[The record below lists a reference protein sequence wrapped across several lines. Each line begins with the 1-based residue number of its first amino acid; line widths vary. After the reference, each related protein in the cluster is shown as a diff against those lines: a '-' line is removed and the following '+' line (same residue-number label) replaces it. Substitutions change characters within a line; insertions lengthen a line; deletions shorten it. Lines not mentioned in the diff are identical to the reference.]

1 MADPLALLQT
11 AFADR
16 YAIERELGRGGMATV
31 YLARDLKHERPVAL
45 KVLHAELAAMVG
57 PSRFLQEIRVTSR
70 LHHPHIL
77 PVFDSG
83 ENSGRLWYTMPF
95 VEGES
100 LRQRLAREKQLPVE
114 ETLRITRDVA
124 AALTHA
130 HTHGVVHRDIKPE
143 NILLEGGRA
152 IVADFG
158 IARAVD
164 AAGGER
170 LTETGLALGTPAY
183 MSPEQSAGQRDVD
196 GRSDIYSL
204 ACVLYELLA
213 GEPPFTGPTAQVIL
227 ARHSLDPV
235 PSLRTARRTVPPGM
249 EQAIV
254 RALAK
259 VPADRY
265 LTATEFAEALTK
277 PAVAPGPGRQRTRFM
292 GGMLIGGAAVIA
304 AAVLAVNAGGLRDR
318 LWGEQPTVR
327 IRTLAVLPL
336 ESLSADSAQGY
347 LAEGMTDE
355 LITDLTQLG
364 ALRVVGRTSVMRYRG
379 STRTAPEIA
388 RELRVDAVV
397 VGTVQRV
404 GDRVRVAAQL
414 IGVAGDQALWAK
426 SYDGDVRDV
435 LTVQSEIAQA
445 IAQQIRIALTPQER
459 VRLASVRKVDP
470 AAYEAYVR
478 GRYFLGKRTEP
489 DLRKG
494 LGYFQAAIDA
504 DPTYAAAYSGLADCY
519 NMLGYYTALPPKEAY
534 SSGQSAARKALELDS
549 MLAEAHTSL
558 AWTDFMFTW
567 DWSAADLEFR
577 RAITL
582 NPNYPAAHAWYGT
595 YLAAMGRHD
604 EAISE
609 GRRAQ
614 ELDPLSLITNAAL
627 ARPFYNARRYDEAI
641 AQSKKT
647 LEIDPHFARAQ
658 YWLGLAYEQKSMYD
672 DAIAA
677 FQDAIEHSDSVSI
690 YVAASG
696 HAYAVAGRR
705 ADALKVLGGLQKLS
719 RRRYVSAYDIA
730 TIYVGLGDSADAMQ
744 WLERAYQERSDGL
757 VYLGV
762 DPRWDG
768 MRSDPRFAHLVR
780 RVGLAL

>member
-1 MADPLALLQT
+1 VVDPLPLLQT

-31 YLARDLKHERPVAL
+31 YLARDLKHERLVAL
-45 KVLHAELAAMVG
+45 KVLHAELAATVG
-57 PSRFLQEIRVTSR
+57 PSRFLREIRVTSR
-70 LHHPHIL
+70 LQHPHIL

-83 ENSGRLWYTMPF
+83 ESSGRLWYTMPF

-100 LRQRLAREKQLPVE
+100 LRQRLVREKQLPVE
-114 ETLRITRDVA
+114 EALHVTTDVA
-124 AALTHA
+124 EALAYA

-143 NILLEGGRA
+143 NILLKGGRA

-183 MSPEQSAGQRDVD
+183 MSPEQSTGQREVD
-196 GRSDIYSL
+196 GRSDMYSL
-204 ACVLYELLA
+204 ACVLYEMLA

-265 LTATEFAEALTK
+265 STAAEFADALTSPAITPRPARRRTRVIVGGLTA
-277 PAVAPGPGRQRTRFM
+277 G
-292 GGMLIGGAAVIA
+292 A
-304 AAVLAVNAGGLRDR
+304 AAVAAILGLNVGGLRDR
-318 LWGEQPTVR
+318 LWGENPAIR
-327 IRTLAVLPL
+327 IRALAVLPL
-336 ESLSADSAQGY
+336 ESLSADSTQGY
-347 LAEGMTDE
+347 LADGMTDE

-364 ALRVVGRTSVMRYRG
+364 ALRVVARTSVTRYRG
-379 STRTAPEIA
+379 STKTVPEIA
-388 RELRVDAVV
+388 GELHVDAVV
-397 VGTVQRV
+397 TGTVQRA
-404 GDRVRVAAQL
+404 GNRVRVAAQL
-414 IGVAGDQALWAK
+414 ISAAGDQALWAK
-426 SYDGDVRDV
+426 SYDGDMHDV
-435 LTVQSEIAQA
+435 LRLQSEIAQA
-445 IAQQIRIALTPQER
+445 IAEQIRIVLTPQER
-459 VRLASVRKVDP
+459 VRLASARKVDP

-494 LGYFQAAIDA
+494 IGYFQAAIDA

-519 NMLGYYTALPPKEAY
+519 NMLGYYTLLPPKVAY
-534 SSGQSAARKALELDS
+534 SNAQAAARKALELDT
-549 MLAEAHTSL
+549 MLAEPHTSL

-567 DWSAADLEFR
+567 DWSSAEREFR
-577 RAITL
+577 RAIAL
-582 NPNYPAAHAWYGT
+582 NPKYPVAHAWYSA
-595 YLAAMGRHD
+595 YLAAMGRPD
-604 EAISE
+604 EAIVE
-609 GRRAQ
+609 GKRAQ

-647 LEIDPHFARAQ
+647 LEIDPHFARAH

-672 DAIAA
+672 QAIAA
-677 FQDAIEHSDSVSI
+677 FHEAILNSDSVLL
-690 YVAASG
+690 YVAAAG

-705 ADALKVLGGLQKLS
+705 AKALSVLAELEKLS
-719 RRRYVSAYDIA
+719 SRRYVSAYDIA
-730 TIYVGLGDSADAMQ
+730 TIHVGLGDTASAMR

-757 VYLGV
+757 VHLGV

-768 MRSDPRFAHLVR
+768 MRTNPRFAQVAR
-780 RVGLAL
+780 WVGLP

>member
-1 MADPLALLQT
+1 VADPLALLQNT
-11 AFADR
+11 FADR

-70 LHHPHIL
+70 LQHPHIL

-83 ENSGRLWYTMPF
+83 ESSGRLWYTMPF
-95 VEGES
+95 VQGES
-100 LRQRLAREKQLPVE
+100 LRQRLVREKQLPVE
-114 ETLRITRDVA
+114 EALRLTRDVA
-124 AALTHA
+124 EALTHA

-183 MSPEQSAGQRDVD
+183 MSPEQSAGQREVD

-204 ACVLYELLA
+204 ACVLYEMLA

-249 EQAIV
+249 EQAV
-254 RALAK
+254 VKALAK

-265 LTATEFAEALTK
+265 LTAAEFADALTR
-277 PAVAPGPGRQRTRFM
+277 PAVAPRPGRRRTRFT
-292 GGMLIGGAAVIA
+292 GAALVGGAAAV
-304 AAVLAVNAGGLRDR
+304 AAVLTLNAGGLRDR
-318 LWGEQPTVR
+318 LWGEHPVTR

-336 ESLSADSAQGY
+336 ESLSPDSAQGY

-355 LITDLTQLG
+355 LITDLAQLG
-364 ALRVVGRTSVMRYRG
+364 ALRVVARTSVMRYRG
-379 STRTAPEIA
+379 STKSAPEIA

-397 VGTVQRV
+397 AGTVQRV

-414 IGVAGDQALWAK
+414 ITAAGDQALWAK

-435 LTVQSEIAQA
+435 LRVQSEIAQA
-445 IAQQIRIALTPQER
+445 IAQQIRIVLTPQER
-459 VRLASVRKVDP
+459 VRLASARKVDP

-494 LGYFQAAIDA
+494 IGYFQAAIDG

-519 NMLGYYTALPPKEAY
+519 NMLGYYTALSPKEAY
-534 SSGQSAARKALELDS
+534 SNGQSAARKALELDS

-567 DWSAADLEFR
+567 DWSAAEQEFR
-577 RAITL
+577 RAIAL
-582 NPNYPAAHAWYGT
+582 NPKYPAAHAWYGA
-595 YLAAMGRHD
+595 YLAAMGRPD
-604 EAISE
+604 EATSE

-647 LEIDPHFARAQ
+647 LEIDPHFPRAH

-672 DAIAA
+672 HAIAA
-677 FQDAIEHSDSVSI
+677 FQEAIKNSDFPL
-690 YVAASG
+690 YVAAAG

-705 ADALKVLGGLQKLS
+705 AKALSVLAELEKLS
-719 RRRYVSAYDIA
+719 GRRYVSAYDIA
-730 TIYVGLGDSADAMQ
+730 TIHVGLGDTASAMQ

-757 VYLGV
+757 VYLRV

-768 MRSDPRFAHLVR
+768 MRSNPRFAQLVR
-780 RVGLAL
+780 RVGLP

>member
-1 MADPLALLQT
+1 MADPLALLKI
-11 AFADR
+11 AVADC

-31 YLARDLKHERPVAL
+31 YLAGDLKHERHVAL
-45 KVLHAELAAMVG
+45 KILHPELAATIG

-70 LHHPHIL
+70 LQHPHIL

-83 ENSGRLWYTMPF
+83 QSSGHLWYTMPF

-114 ETLRITRDVA
+114 EALNITTDVA
-124 AALTHA
+124 EALVHA
-130 HTHGVVHRDIKPE
+130 HKHGVVHRDIKPE

-183 MSPEQSAGQRDVD
+183 MSPEQATGQREMD

-204 ACVLYELLA
+204 ACVLYEMLA
-213 GEPPFTGPTAQVIL
+213 GAPPFTGPTAQVIL

-265 LTATEFAEALTK
+265 LTAAEFADALTR
-277 PAVAPGPGRQRTRFM
+277 PVVPRPGRRRTRFI
-292 GGMLIGGAAVIA
+292 GAALIGGAAA
-304 AAVLAVNAGGLRDR
+304 MAAVLTLNAGGLRDR
-318 LWGEQPTVR
+318 LWGEDPAIR

-355 LITDLTQLG
+355 LITDLAQLG
-364 ALRVVGRTSVMRYRG
+364 ALRVVARTSVMRYRG
-379 STRTAPEIA
+379 STKTAPEIA

-397 VGTVQRV
+397 AGTVQRV

-414 IGVAGDQALWAK
+414 IAAAGDQALWAK
-426 SYDGDVRDV
+426 SYDGNVRDV

-445 IAQQIRIALTPQER
+445 IAQQIRIVLTPQER
-459 VRLASVRKVDP
+459 VRLASARKVDP

-494 LGYFQAAIDA
+494 IGYFQAAIDA

-519 NMLGYYTALPPKEAY
+519 NMLGYYTALPPKAAY
-534 SSGQSAARKALELDS
+534 SNADAAARKALELDP
-549 MLAEAHTSL
+549 MLAEPHTSL
-558 AWTDFMFTW
+558 AWSDFMFKW
-567 DWSAADLEFR
+567 DWPSAELEFR

-582 NPNYPAAHAWYGT
+582 NPNYPVAHAWYGS

-647 LEIDPHFARAQ
+647 LEIDPHFARAH

-672 DAIAA
+672 QAIAA
-677 FQDAIEHSDSVSI
+677 FHEAINNSDSVPI
-690 YVAASG
+690 YVAAAG
-696 HAYAVAGRR
+696 HAYAAAGRR
-705 ADALKVLGGLQKLS
+705 AKALSVLAELEELS
-719 RRRYVSAYDIA
+719 SRRYVSAYDIA
-730 TIYVGLGDSADAMQ
+730 TIHVGLGDTASAMQ
-744 WLERAYQERSDGL
+744 WLERAYKERSDGL

-780 RVGLAL
+780 RVGLPL

>member
-1 MADPLALLQT
+1 VADPLALLQT

-70 LHHPHIL
+70 LQHPHIL

-83 ENSGRLWYTMPF
+83 ESSGRLWYTMPF
-95 VEGES
+95 VQGES
-100 LRQRLAREKQLPVE
+100 LRQRLVREKQLPLE
-114 ETLRITRDVA
+114 EALHITRDVA
-124 AALTHA
+124 EALTHA

-152 IVADFG
+152 IIADFG

-204 ACVLYELLA
+204 ACVLYEMLA

-235 PSLRTARRTVPPGM
+235 PNLRTARRTVPPGM
-249 EQAIV
+249 EQAVV

-265 LTATEFAEALTK
+265 LTAAEFADALTR
-277 PAVAPGPGRQRTRFM
+277 PAVAPRPGRRRTRFI
-292 GGMLIGGAAVIA
+292 GAAVIGGAAAV
-304 AAVLAVNAGGLRDR
+304 AAVLTLNAGGLRDR
-318 LWGEQPTVR
+318 LWREHPAIR
-327 IRTLAVLPL
+327 IRALAVLPL

-355 LITDLTQLG
+355 LITDLAQLG
-364 ALRVVGRTSVMRYRG
+364 ALRVVARTSVMRYRG
-379 STRTAPEIA
+379 STKTAPEIA

-397 VGTVQRV
+397 AGTVQRV

-414 IGVAGDQALWAK
+414 IAAAGDQALWAK

-435 LTVQSEIAQA
+435 LRVQSEIAQA
-445 IAQQIRIALTPQER
+445 IAQQIRIILTPQER
-459 VRLASVRKVDP
+459 VRLASARKVDP

-494 LGYFQAAIDA
+494 IGYFQTAIDA

-519 NMLGYYTALPPKEAY
+519 NMLGYYTVLPPKAAY
-534 SSGQSAARKALELDS
+534 SNADAAARKALELDS
-549 MLAEAHTSL
+549 MLAEPHTSL
-558 AWTDFMFTW
+558 AWTDFMFKW
-567 DWSAADLEFR
+567 DWPSAEWEFR

-582 NPNYPAAHAWYGT
+582 NPNYPVAHAWYGS

-641 AQSKKT
+641 TQSKKT
-647 LEIDPHFARAQ
+647 LEIDPHFARAL

-672 DAIAA
+672 HAIAA
-677 FQDAIEHSDSVSI
+677 FQEAIKNSDSVAI
-690 YVAASG
+690 YVAAAG

-705 ADALKVLGGLQKLS
+705 AKALSVLTELEKLS
-719 RRRYVSAYDIA
+719 SRRYVSAYDIA
-730 TIYVGLGDSADAMQ
+730 TIHVGLGDTASAMQ

-757 VYLGV
+757 VYLRV

-768 MRSDPRFAHLVR
+768 MRSNPRFAQLAR
-780 RVGLAL
+780 RVGLP